1 MDKKEK
7 LVKIFKDTM
16 EWCASDSV
24 LQEAVKYSQ
33 KHTVFY
39 PADKKINLS
48 GEARYGNTEIRVTK
62 NRSFEAAMLLKDE
75 FPEAHIAV
83 HNFAS
88 ATNPGGGVKKG
99 SKAQE
104 ECLCRISTLYP
115 VLSTDRLWREFYEF
129 HRSRHDVRYTDACVY
144 TPEIIIVKSDTD
156 EPQRLTEEHWCKVD
170 VITCAAPN
178 LRAVPYNM
186 MNPGK
191 GTAVRV
197 SNNELYG
204 IHLVRAEKIISAAIE
219 NGADTLVLGA
229 FGCGAF
235 QNKPEIVAAA
245 FRDTIK
251 KLNGRI
257 RLIEF
262 AVYCSPYDERNYEI
276 FRRHLRT

>member
-1 MDKKEK
+1 M
-7 LVKIFKDTM
+7 
-16 EWCASDSV
+16 
-24 LQEAVKYSQ
+24 
-33 KHTVFY
+33 
-39 PADKKINLS
+39 
-48 GEARYGNTEIRVTK
+48 
-62 NRSFEAAMLLKDE
+62 
-75 FPEAHIAV
+75 
-83 HNFAS
+83 
-88 ATNPGGGVKKG
+88 
-99 SKAQE
+99 
-104 ECLCRISTLYP
+104 
-115 VLSTDRLWREFYEF
+115 
-129 HRSRHDVRYTDACVY
+129 
-144 TPEIIIVKSDTD
+144 KSDTD
-156 EPQRLTEEHWCKVD
+156 EPQRLAEEHWCKVD

-186 MNPGK
+186 MNLGK

-262 AVYCSPYDERNYEI
+262 AVYCSLHDERNYEI